1 MTNNPQNP
9 YKPCQIIILVL
20 FCMVTNVGG
29 RVIADSL
36 TLPLWADCFGTF
48 LAAYA
53 LGPVCGAIVGVS
65 GNILHGLINPISFV
79 YALTSVFIAVIV
91 GVMARR
97 GWLETLLKTMS
108 LSVLVTLVCT
118 FISVVLNVTFYG
130 GDVGNDWGNG
140 IVELFT
146 TWGVPHPVCIVLGQF
161 YVDFLDK
168 VFTLVLLFLF
178 LRAYRFAKDSS
189 SF

>member
-9 YKPCQIIILVL
+9 YKPSQIIILVL

-53 LGPVCGAIVGVS
+53 LGPVCGAIVGLS

-146 TWGVPHPVCIVLGQF
+146 IWGLPHRSALSW
-161 YVDFLDK
+161 
-168 VFTLVLLFLF
+168 
-178 LRAYRFAKDSS
+178 DSFMWTFWTRCS
-189 SF
+189 HWFCFFFFCGLTAG